1 MATAT
6 AQTTVGKIVQIIGP
20 VVDVEFEA
28 GHLPEIY
35 NALRIQ
41 SDGKGGG
48 DAIDVIA
55 EVEQHLGENRVR
67 AVAMKPTDGMQRG
80 MKATDLGEPISVPVG
95 PETLGR
101 VLNVLGEP
109 VDFPDRPVQ
118 SKERWPIHR
127 AAADA
132 RRSVDRAEDVR
143 DRHQGHR
150 PARAV
155 PAGRQDRPVRRRRR
169 RQDRRHHGADPQH
182 RAEARRRVGVRR
194 RRRTHAR
201 GQRPL
206 ARVPGERRHRH
217 QRSDASRARR
227 WSTDR

>member
-1 MATAT
+1 MAKQQGRQDRPDHRPGRRRRVRGRAP
-6 AQTTVGKIVQIIGP
+6 ARDLQRAAHPG
-20 VVDVEFEA
+20 
-28 GHLPEIY
+28 
-35 NALRIQ
+35 
-41 SDGKGGG
+41 DG
-48 DAIDVIA
+48 ARAARARSTSIA

-80 MKATDLGEPISVPVG
+80 MEAIDLGEPISVPVG

-127 AAADA
+127 PPPTPRAA
-132 RRSVDRAEDVR
+132 VDRAEDVR

-182 RAEARRRVGVRR
+182 RAQARRRVGVRR

-206 ARVPGERRHRH
+206 ARVPGERRHRSATTA
-217 QRSDASRARR
+217 RSRARR
-227 WSTDR
+227 WSTAR